1 MKFTAIS
8 AAAALVA
15 AVHAL
20 PPSST
25 LRQQPR
31 QAASACSSAVSLDAK
46 TNVWKKY
53 TLHANS
59 FYRKEIEEA
68 AAGMSGTLKE
78 QALKVADVGSFVW
91 L

>member
-1 MKFTAIS
+1 MKFSTAS
-8 AAAALVA
+8 FAAFA
-15 AVHAL
+15 AVAHAL
-20 PPSST
+20 PSNT
-25 LRQQPR
+25 VKEMPR
-31 QAASACSSAVSLDAK
+31 QASGACSSAVSLDAK
-46 TNVWKKY
+46 SNVWKKY
-53 TLHANS
+53 TLHPNN